1 MIITLIAFGI
11 LVLGII
17 GVVACAKD
25 LFNYKIN
32 VFAEYIGSACVVI
45 GFIFVIIC
53 LTIIIIAHCG
63 IDQQIY
69 QKQLEH
75 ESIVKQLECI
85 DSDYED
91 VSKADVIQK
100 VYDWNGYV
108 HNTKYWSGNP
118 WTNWFNSKRLA
129 DSLKYIELEE

>member
-25 LFNYKIN
+25 LFSYKIN
-32 VFAEYIGSACVVI
+32 VFAEYIGAICVVI
-45 GFIFVIIC
+45 GFLFTIIC
-53 LTIIIIAHCG
+53 LSVIIVSHCG
-63 IDQQIY
+63 IDHQIY

-75 ESIVKQLECI
+75 ESIVKQIECI

-91 VSKADVIQK
+91 VSKTDVIQK
-100 VYDWNGYV
+100 VYDWNSYV
-108 HNTKYWSGNP
+108 HNAKYWSDNP
-118 WTNWFNSKRLA
+118 WTSWFNNKRLA

>member
-11 LVLGII
+11 LILGII

-32 VFAEYIGSACVVI
+32 VFAEYIGDICVVI
-45 GFIFVIIC
+45 GFLFTIIC
-53 LTIIIIAHCG
+53 LSVIIVSHCG
-63 IDQQIY
+63 IDHQIY

-75 ESIVKQLECI
+75 ESIVKQIECI

-100 VYDWNGYV
+100 VYDWNSYV
-108 HNTKYWSGNP
+108 HNTKYLSDNL
-118 WTNWFNSKRLA
+118 WTSWFNSKRFA

>member
-1 MIITLIAFGI
+1 MITTLIAFGI

-32 VFAEYIGSACVVI
+32 VFAEYIGDICVVI
-45 GFIFVIIC
+45 GFLFAIIC
-53 LTIIIIAHCG
+53 LSVIIISHCG
-63 IDQQIY
+63 IDHLIY

-75 ESIVKQLECI
+75 ESIVKQIECI

-91 VSKADVIQK
+91 VSKADIIQK

-118 WTNWFNSKRLA
+118 WTNWFNSKRFA

>member
-17 GVVACAKD
+17 VLVVCTKN
-25 LFNYKIN
+25 LISYNFI
-32 VFAEYIGSACVVI
+32 VFAEFIGDICVVI
-45 GFIFVIIC
+45 GSLFTIIC
-53 LTIIIIAHCG
+53 LSAIIVSHCG
-63 IDQQIY
+63 IDHQIY

-75 ESIVKQLECI
+75 ESIVKQIECI

-91 VSKADVIQK
+91 VSKADIIQK
-100 VYDWNGYV
+100 VYDWNSYV
-108 HNTKYWSGNP
+108 HSTKYWSGNP
-118 WTNWFNSKRLA
+118 WTSWFNSKRLT

>member
-17 GVVACAKD
+17 GLVVCTKD
-25 LFNYKIN
+25 LISYKLN
-32 VFAEYIGSACVVI
+32 AFVDCIGSACVVI

-53 LTIIIIAHCG
+53 LIIIIIAHCR
-63 IDQQIY
+63 IDHQIY
-69 QKQLEH
+69 QAQLEH

-100 VYDWNGYV
+100 VYDWNSCV

>member
-17 GVVACAKD
+17 SMVACTKD
-25 LFNYKIN
+25 LFSYKIN
-32 VFAEYIGSACVVI
+32 AAAEFIGSICIVI
-45 GFIFVIIC
+45 GFLFTIIC
-53 LTIIIIAHCG
+53 LSVIIISHCG
-63 IDQQIY
+63 IDHQIY
-69 QKQLEH
+69 QKQLERK
-75 ESIVKQLECI
+75 SIVKQIECI

-100 VYDWNGYV
+100 VYDWNSYV
-108 HNTKYWSGNP
+108 HNAKYWSGNP
-118 WTNWFNSKRLA
+118 WTSWFNSKRLT

>member
-1 MIITLIAFGI
+1 MILTLIAFGI

-17 GVVACAKD
+17 GVVASIKD

-32 VFAEYIGSACVVI
+32 AFVDCIGSACVVI

-63 IDQQIY
+63 IDHQIY

-100 VYDWNGYV
+100 IYDWNSYV
-108 HNTKYWSGNP
+108 HNAKYWSDNP
-118 WTNWFNSKRLA
+118 WTNWFNSKRFA